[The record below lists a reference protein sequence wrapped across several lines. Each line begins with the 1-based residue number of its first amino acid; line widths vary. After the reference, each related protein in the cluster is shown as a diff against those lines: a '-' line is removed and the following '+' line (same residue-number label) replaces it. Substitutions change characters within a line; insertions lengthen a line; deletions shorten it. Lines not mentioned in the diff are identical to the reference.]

1 MFTEMTKK
9 RRYHMR
15 ERARTLEETR
25 RRIVEA
31 TMQLHEEI
39 GPRATT
45 MSAIADRAGVQ
56 RLTVYRHFPDE
67 TAVFKACT
75 SHWLDLNPLPD
86 QSAWEAI
93 QDPVLRFQTAISAFY
108 DYYSRTRRMWTA
120 AFRDAPDVPALHEP
134 MAEVANYLQN
144 AAEDLIAPLGNGN
157 VVGNVA
163 PTVRHALQ
171 FSTWAELDGQGISN
185 SGKVE
190 LVTGWLGLEKASTQ
204 RPRGRLKTHVQ

>member
-1 MFTEMTKK
+1 
-9 RRYHMR
+9 MR
-15 ERARTLEETR
+15 ERAKTLEETR

-108 DYYSRTRRMWTA
+108 DYYNRTRRMWTA
-120 AFRDAPDVPALHEP
+120 AFRDAPDVPALREP
-134 MAEVANYLQN
+134 MAEVANYLRKV
-144 AAEDLIAPLGNGN
+144 ADDLIGRSGNGN
-157 VVGNVA
+157 APDAIG
-163 PTVRHALQ
+163 PTVRHALE
-171 FSTWAELDGQGISN
+171 FTTWSELDGQGLSN
-185 SGKVE
+185 ARKVE
-190 LVTGWLGLEKASTQ
+190 LVTGWLGLEEASAKASTR
-204 RPRGRLKTHVQ
+204 RPRGRLKTNVQ